1 MSTDGTTVLLIVG
14 SANADLV
21 VRVPRHARPGETVLG
36 GELAVHPGGKG
47 ANQAVAAARLGARVV
62 FAGRVGSDAYGAML
76 LDRLRAAGVDTAL
89 VATDDGPTGVALI
102 TVDER
107 GENAI
112 TVAPGAN
119 GRFRPAHVGAL
130 LPVLRRARV
139 VSVQLEIPHE
149 TVAEVLLRCG
159 EAGTRVMVNAS
170 PGPWFPAADVAA
182 LCDPLV
188 VNEYEAAGVVA
199 AEGAGDAAGG
209 DGPPPGAE
217 HAEEACAPV
226 ERARRALGRLR
237 DAGVRPRSL
246 VMTFG
251 AAGAVCVVGDGTGA
265 GEVVHVPAPA
275 VRAVDTT
282 GAGDAFAGA
291 LGRCLARGDSLPDAV
306 RFAVRVGAAAVTAE
320 GAQSSFPVAEQ
331 LPDPA

>member
-1 MSTDGTTVLLIVG
+1 MSTELLVVG
-14 SANADLV
+14 SVNADLV

-36 GELAVHPGGKG
+36 GDLAVHPGGKG
-47 ANQAVAAARLGARVV
+47 ANQAVAAARLGADVA

-76 LDRLRAAGVDTAL
+76 LDRLRADGVDTAL
-89 VATDDGPTGVALI
+89 VATDEGPSGVALI

-119 GRFRPAHVGAL
+119 SRFRPEHVAAL

-139 VSVQLEIPHE
+139 VSVQLEIPHD
-149 TVAEVLLRCG
+149 TVAEVVRRCG
-159 EAGTRVMVNAS
+159 EAGTRVMVNPS
-170 PGPWFPAADVAA
+170 PGPWFAAAEVMG

-188 VNEYEAAGVVA
+188 VNEHEAGVA
-199 AEGAGDAAGG
+199 AATES
-209 DGPPPGAE
+209 PRT
-217 HAEEACAPV
+217 PV
-226 ERARRALGRLR
+226 ERARRALELLGA
-237 DAGVRPRSL
+237 AGGRPRSL
-246 VMTFG
+246 VLTLG
-251 AAGAVCVVGDGTGA
+251 ASGAVCVGGDG
-265 GEVVHVPAPA
+265 EPVHVPAPA

-291 LGRCLARGDSLPDAV
+291 LGRCLARGDALVDAV

-320 GAQSSFPVAEQ
+320 GAQASSE
-331 LPDPA
+331 